1 MKLLSTII
9 LLLMIS
15 INLSHTSETY
25 INPQK
30 SLTGIYFDSSK
41 VRSSLQHSSDKTVKN
56 DTIYKPSKIK
66 KVNIDQ
72 TAEIMTIGISIPDDK
87 YDFQIACYNMLGKKV
102 LDVISGKKVANQR
115 EFRLDISKIPNGI
128 YICVLQVSNGQ
139 KDTEKFIISR

>member
-1 MKLLSTII
+1 MKLISTIFLFLI
-9 LLLMIS
+9 IS
-15 INLSHTSETY
+15 ITLSHTSETY

-30 SLTGIYFDSSK
+30 SHTGIYFDSSV
-41 VRSSLQHSSDKTVKN
+41 VRSSLQYSSDKTVKN
-56 DTIYKPSKIK
+56 DTISKPSKIK

-72 TAEIMTIGISIPDDK
+72 TAELMTIEISISDNK
-87 YDFQIACYNMLGKKV
+87 HNFQIACFNMLGKKV
-102 LDVISGKKVANQR
+102 LDIISGNKVSNQR